1 MRLVMLAALLLL
13 TPSLAHAADDGELT
27 IAAFDD
33 GGLAA
38 VDIDIDGARHTTP
51 AVVHVA
57 AGEHRLVV
65 QGRVVLVQV
74 NAGGVTDVVLHLQS
88 DVDSERV
95 VVDTSGAAATPAV
108 TASGTTH
115 TVTVQVRSALND
127 APVEHADV
135 VVRGLGRLGSTNAEG
150 LVVLQ
155 LADVGDTDIAVVAP
169 GFLPR
174 TAPLQVRGDVQALT
188 IAVLLVPEAEELS
201 TLTVRAPHVRGSM
214 AVSVAQRR
222 ASKQVVEVVSAEQ
235 MRKSGDSDAA
245 SALRRVT
252 GLTIVDGKYVYVRGL
267 GDRYSSTLVNQAVI
281 PSPEPE
287 RRVVPLDLFP
297 SALLDSLQVQKT
309 WSADL
314 PGEFGGGSV
323 QLRTRSQPEQR
334 VLSVSVSTSFVPGT
348 TFASQLMGPTGALDA
363 LAADDGTRAVA
374 SSIVAASADAPLAA
388 GNALTGGG
396 LSQAELKT
404 LGEDVGPGWTP
415 SSQVALP
422 GGTVQVAAGDV
433 FTVPWGTLGVLG
445 GLTWSTETRHTNLRR
460 QLTASGTEGVI
471 VTDDLDIAT
480 TVRSTTLGGVLSLG
494 TTFGERHQLR
504 AVTLLNRNA
513 DDDTRVISGY
523 DQDID
528 GLFRLTRLRYV
539 SRQLFVQQV
548 LGEHALSFAPFALPR
563 TGLLDPVDD
572 DNSDNSDSA
581 NLSTDS
587 GAAKLLWRAG
597 YALALRD
604 EPGQRLT
611 RYDQDDDG
619 VYRLS
624 DRSDGN
630 QVLSSSLVDHAVDTA
645 VTFRLP
651 VFAATVEA
659 GTAFSLKL
667 RDVKTRRYKFLFTGD
682 AATDDDVLAANADDI
697 FVAKHIGADG
707 FTLAEATRNTDN
719 HTGSS
724 TIGAG
729 FVALDT
735 PLLADLVEDVHLNV
749 GVRLEASRLEVT
761 TYELFNAAAAPVN
774 AQLNGL
780 DVLPALSVRWELID
794 DVKLTVAGSR
804 TVVRPELRELSPA
817 VYTDVAG
824 GRARFGN
831 PELQTTS
838 ILHVD
843 VRTDWAWSARDG
855 VSLAAFAKVFD
866 KPIES
871 VVTAGADQAI
881 TAANVDGA
889 TSIGVELEGRCAL
902 DTAARALAINVPT
915 VPVLSGLFVG
925 ANGALI
931 WSQVQIGEAQQGT
944 LTSTTRAL
952 EGQSPWMLNLQLGS
966 DDDVTGL
973 SVLALYNV
981 IGPRI
986 VEVGALG
993 LPDAIEQPFHRIDV
1007 VVKQRLPLGF
1017 SLTVQGKNLL
1027 DPSAEKTLGDRTVE
1041 SVQRGRTFSIG
1052 LSWTL

>member
-1 MRLVMLAALLLL
+1 MLALLLL
-13 TPSLAHAADDGELT
+13 SSSLARAAEGEGDLT

-33 GGLAA
+33 AGLAT
-38 VDIDIDGARHTTP
+38 VDVELDGARHRTP
-51 AVVHVA
+51 TVVHLA

-65 QGRVVLVQV
+65 DGRTVLVAV
-74 NAGGVTDVVLHLQS
+74 NAGGVTDVVLHLQADRS
-88 DVDSERV
+88 ADDRI
-95 VVDTSGAAATPAV
+95 VVDATGAAEQHAAPVSAATHA
-108 TASGTTH
+108 
-115 TVTVQVRSALND
+115 VTVQVRSALDDTPIEN
-127 APVEHADV
+127 ADV
-135 VVRGLGRLGSTNAEG
+135 VVRGAGRMGRTNAQG
-150 LVVLQ
+150 VLEMQ
-155 LADVGDTDIAVVAP
+155 VADLGDTDVAVVAA

-174 TAPLQVRGDVQALT
+174 TSPLPLSDVEAVAVT
-188 IAVLLVPEAEELS
+188 VLLLPEADELS
-201 TLTVRAPHVRGSM
+201 TLTVRAPHVRGGM

-348 TFASQLMGPTGALDA
+348 TFASHLMGPAGSLDA

-374 SSIVAASADAPLAA
+374 PSIVAASADAPLAA

-396 LSQAELKT
+396 LSQQELET

-415 SSQVALP
+415 SSQLALP
-422 GGTVQVAAGDV
+422 GGTLQVAAGDV

-445 GLTWSTETRHTNLRR
+445 GLTWSTETRHTDMSR
-460 QLTASGTEGVI
+460 QLTASGADGVV
-471 VTDDLDIAT
+471 VTDDLDIDT

-494 TTFGERHQLR
+494 TAFGTRHQLR
-504 AVTLLNRNA
+504 AVTMLNRSA
-513 DDDTRVISGY
+513 DDDTRLVSGY

-528 GLFRLTRLRYV
+528 GQFRLTRLRYV
-539 SRQLFVQQV
+539 SRQLFLQQV
-548 LGEHALSFAPFALPR
+548 LGEHALTFAPFAVPK
-563 TGLLDPVDD
+563 TTPKDPVDD
-572 DNSDNSDSA
+572 TDDSSA
-581 NLSTDS
+581 
-587 GAAKLLWRAG
+587 GEAKILWRAG

-630 QVLSSSLVDHAVDTA
+630 QLLSSSLVDHAVDSA

-651 VFAATVEA
+651 LFALLPSAVAEA
-659 GTAFSLKL
+659 GTALSLKL

-682 AATDDDVLAANADDI
+682 AATDNDVLANDADDI
-697 FVAKHIGADG
+697 FVDKHIGADG
-707 FTLAEATRNTDN
+707 FTIAEATRNTDN

-729 FVALDT
+729 FVTLDT
-735 PLLADLVEDVHLNV
+735 PVLAGFVDDVHLNA
-749 GVRLEASRLEVT
+749 GVRVEGSRLEVT
-761 TYELFNAAAAPVN
+761 TYELFNASAAPVV
-774 AQLNGL
+774 AQLDGL
-780 DVLPALSVRWELID
+780 DVLPALSVRWEMLD

-831 PELQTTS
+831 PDLQTTS
-838 ILHVD
+838 IVHLD
-843 VRTDWAWSARDG
+843 VRTDWAWSVRDG
-855 VSLAAFAKVFD
+855 VSLAGFAKLFD

-889 TSIGVELEGRCAL
+889 TSLGVEVEGRCGL
-902 DTAARALAINVPT
+902 DTALRALSIDAPT

-931 WSQVQIGEAQQGT
+931 WSQVQIGEEQQGT

-952 EGQSPWMLNLQLGS
+952 EGQSPWMVNLQLGT
-966 DDDVTGL
+966 DDDLTGL
-973 SVLALYNV
+973 SILALYNV

-993 LPDAIEQPFHRIDV
+993 LPDAIEQPFHRVDV
-1007 VVKQRLPLGF
+1007 VIKQRLPLGF
-1017 SLTVQGKNLL
+1017 SLSLQGKNLL
-1027 DPSAEKTLGDRTVE
+1027 DPAAEKTLGERTVE

-1052 LSWTL
+1052 LSWAL

>member
-1 MRLVMLAALLLL
+1 MRVVMLALVLL
-13 TPSLAHAADDGELT
+13 TSTFARATDGEGDLT

-33 GGLAA
+33 AGLAA
-38 VDIDIDGARHTTP
+38 VEVEIDGARHRTP
-51 AVVHVA
+51 TVVHLP
-57 AGEHRLVV
+57 AGEHRVV
-65 QGRVVLVQV
+65 IDGRTVQVVV
-74 NAGGVTDVVLHLQS
+74 NAGAVTDVVLHLQADANAS
-88 DVDSERV
+88 DRL
-95 VVDTSGAAATPAV
+95 VVDATGAAEHQAAPTSA
-108 TASGTTH
+108 TTH
-115 TVTVQVRSALND
+115 TVTVQVRSALDDTPIEN
-127 APVEHADV
+127 ADV
-135 VVRGLGRLGSTNAEG
+135 VVRGAGRIGRTNALG
-150 LVVLQ
+150 VLEVQ
-155 LADVGDTDIAVVAP
+155 LAELGDTDVAVVAA

-174 TAPLQVRGDVQALT
+174 TAPLSLQADVQAAALT
-188 IAVLLVPEAEELS
+188 VLLLPEADELS
-201 TLTVRAPHVRGSM
+201 TLTVRAPHVRGGM

-323 QLRTRSQPEQR
+323 QLRTRAQPEQR
-334 VLSVSVSTSFVPGT
+334 VLSISVSTSFVPGT
-348 TFASQLMGPTGALDA
+348 TFASQLMGPTGVLDA

-374 SSIVAASADAPLAA
+374 PSIVAASADAPLAA

-396 LSQAELKT
+396 LSAADLEI

-415 SSQVALP
+415 SSQLALP
-422 GGTVQVAAGDV
+422 GGSLQVAAGDV
-433 FTVPWGTLGVLG
+433 FVVPWGSLGVLG
-445 GLTWSTETRHTNLRR
+445 GLTWSTETRHTDMSR
-460 QLTASGTEGVI
+460 QLTASGTDGVV
-471 VTDDLDIAT
+471 VTDDLDIGS

-504 AVTLLNRNA
+504 AVMMLNRSA
-513 DDDTRVISGY
+513 DDDTRSISGY

-528 GLFRLTRLRYV
+528 GQFRLTRLRYV
-539 SRQLFVQQV
+539 SRQLLLQQV
-548 LGEHALSFAPFALPR
+548 LGEHALTFAPFALPQNAPI
-563 TGLLDPVDD
+563 DPVDD
-572 DNSDNSDSA
+572 DT
-581 NLSTDS
+581 STS
-587 GAAKLLWRAG
+587 GEAKLLWRAG

-630 QVLSSSLVDHAVDTA
+630 QLLASSLVDHAVDTA

-651 VFAATVEA
+651 LFSFLPSATAEA

-682 AATDDDVLAANADDI
+682 AATDDDVLAAEADDI
-697 FVAKHIGADG
+697 FVDKHIGADG
-707 FTLAEATRNTDN
+707 FTIAEATRNTDN

-729 FVALDT
+729 FVSLDT
-735 PLLADLVEDVHLNV
+735 PLLAGFVDDVHLNA

-761 TYELFNAAAAPVN
+761 TYELFNAAAAPVK
-774 AQLNGL
+774 AQLDGL
-780 DVLPALSVRWELID
+780 DVLPALSVRWEMLD

-838 ILHVD
+838 IVHLD

-855 VSLAAFAKVFD
+855 VSLAGFAKLFD

-889 TSIGVELEGRCAL
+889 TSVGVEVEGRCGL
-902 DTAARALAINVPT
+902 DTVARVFAFDAPT

-931 WSQVQIGEAQQGT
+931 WSQVQIGEEQQGT

-952 EGQSPWMLNLQLGS
+952 EGQSPWMLNLQLGT

-993 LPDAIEQPFHRIDV
+993 LPDAIEQPFHRVDV

-1017 SLTVQGKNLL
+1017 SLSLQGKNLL
-1027 DPSAEKTLGDRTVE
+1027 DPAAEKTLGERTVE

-1052 LSWTL
+1052 LSWAL